1 MEQVRTATLILPQTG
16 ERIRRAVTLRT
27 PTGLGNGRPTVGPQR
42 DGPPSS
48 SEGVGPDS
56 PLLPASARRRSRR
69 KTSSLGRKHPAEYE
83 FVRQLRDWWA
93 FATSKAGVGIF
104 KCSIAY
110 LLGSLG
116 TFAPLLSDYLGSHG
130 GKHMV
135 ATCTVYFHPAR
146 SLGSQFE
153 AILWAA
159 VAFVYAAVIS
169 FASMWV
175 SEVFDDQLD
184 MLGLGHLI
192 ILVVF
197 CGGGLGFV
205 GWIKQRMERPLI
217 NVACSLTSLVIIT
230 VLTKEGSVQ
239 IGDFSPSKIIQVL
252 KIVTLGVLFTTA
264 VNILLMPVSA
274 RKELRQDI
282 RTVTDSL
289 GDTLVMITRAFL
301 NGSEEELENRGFQLA
316 TESHKT
322 SSKAMAKDLK
332 EAKWEHY
339 VFGTEAEYAL
349 EKSITSSVQ
358 RMAQNIGGLRSAAT
372 TQFALLQA
380 PPPGGATPSVYT
392 PSTAGM
398 TPHLNRMDSWMS
410 FSEGIAT
417 LESIQESPD
426 EAEANGDRSN
436 IPTVRSPIEIFE
448 KFIVHLGP
456 SMKSLAFTMKLI
468 LDELPYGPAPD
479 FWITSN
485 PQFRT
490 SLIEAI
496 DLYKSARKESL
507 TLLYKTKDL
516 SASRPMEIEADFEE
530 VAASCGYFSFSLQ
543 NCAEE
548 LVKYLD
554 ILEELKEELERPF
567 WSRRSWKWL
576 KFWKHRKAKQK
587 PRVQIR
593 DAERM
598 MLMPQSGAASG
609 FDTAEPTP
617 IKQNAESPGLFDS
630 SRRPRLTFNYRL
642 WRAFGWLRRDDT
654 KFAIKVGVGAA
665 LYAMPSFIPEV
676 RPFYS
681 HWRGEWGLLS
691 YMLVCSM
698 TIGASNTTGAARAF
712 GTCLGAVAAMFAWT
726 ISQGNVFVMALLG
739 WLFCLPSFYLIVA
752 KAQGPFGRFI
762 LLTYNLSALYA
773 YSRSVQDD
781 MDDEDEEG
789 VSNSGPLIGDI
800 ALHRVVAVLSGCL
813 WGLFITR
820 MVWPISARNKF
831 RNNLSLLLL
840 RMGLIWKRDP
850 LNTLVEGETTHPYM
864 DIREE
869 LQMTKFYARLE
880 ALRASASYEFE
891 LKGPFPGA
899 EYAKALRSTSRM
911 LDAFHAMNQVILKDQ
926 RASEGEAE
934 ILRATMAERNQLC
947 ARIAHLF
954 SVMASSIKLE
964 FPLNDALP
972 NTDNARDRL
981 LVKVFKLRKEMRQ
994 GQRLNDEDFALL
1006 YAFGRLPPSAVRKLV
1021 FADHA
1026 AALVTGQLSK
1036 ELRELGEVVESLF
1049 GVLDEDILKLR

>member
-1 MEQVRTATLILPQTG
+1 MEQLRTATLILPRTG

-27 PTGLGNGRPTVGPQR
+27 PTGLGNGRQPLGGQN
-42 DGPPSS
+42 DGPRSS
-48 SEGVGPDS
+48 SDGVGPDS

-69 KTSSLGRKHPAEYE
+69 KASSLGRNNTTEYE
-83 FVRQLRDWWA
+83 LARRLRDWWA
-93 FATSKAGVGIF
+93 FATSNAGIGIF

-159 VAFVYAAVIS
+159 VAFVYAAFIS

-175 SEVFDDQLD
+175 SELFDDQLD

-205 GWIKQRMERPLI
+205 GWTKQKMERPLV

-239 IGDFSPSKIIQVL
+239 IGDFSASKIIQVL
-252 KIVTLGVLFTTA
+252 KIVSLGVLFTTA
-264 VNILLMPVSA
+264 VNLLLMPVSA

-282 RTVTDSL
+282 RTLTDSL
-289 GDTLVMITRAFL
+289 GETLVMITRAFL
-301 NGSEEELENRGFQLA
+301 NGSEEALEKRGFQQA
-316 TESHKT
+316 SESHKT

-339 VFGTEAEYAL
+339 VFGTEVEYAL
-349 EKSITSSVQ
+349 EKRIASSMQ
-358 RMAQNIGGLRSAAT
+358 RMAQTIGGLRSAAT
-372 TQFALLQA
+372 TQFSLLQT
-380 PPPGGATPSVYT
+380 PPGGGATPVTSVYT
-392 PSTAGM
+392 PSTAGF

-410 FSEGIAT
+410 FSEGIAV
-417 LESIQESPD
+417 LESIQESPNEVESND
-426 EAEANGDRSN
+426 DRFN
-436 IPTVRSPIEIFE
+436 MPTVRSPTEIFE
-448 KFIVHLGP
+448 KFILHLGP

-479 FWITSN
+479 FKITSN
-485 PQFRT
+485 SQFRT

-496 DLYKSARKESL
+496 DLYKDARKESL
-507 TLLYKTKDL
+507 TLLYKTKEL
-516 SASRPMEIEADFEE
+516 AASRPLAIEADFEE

-548 LVKYLD
+548 LINYLD
-554 ILEELKEELERPF
+554 ILEELKDEVERPF
-567 WSRRSWKWL
+567 WSRRSWNWL
-576 KFWKHRKAKQK
+576 KFWKRRRATKE
-587 PRVQIR
+587 PRIQNC
-593 DAERM
+593 DAEQM
-598 MLMPQSGAASG
+598 TLMHPNGTAAEI
-609 FDTAEPTP
+609 DTAEPTP
-617 IKQNAESPGLFDS
+617 LQKDVDSPGLFDS
-630 SRRPRLTFNYRL
+630 DRRPKQTFNYRV
-642 WRAFGWLRRDDT
+642 WRAFGGLRRDDT

-665 LYAMPSFIPEV
+665 LYAMPSFITEL

-712 GTCLGAVAAMFAWT
+712 GTCLGALAAMLTWT
-726 ISQGNVFVMALLG
+726 ISQGNVFAMAFLG
-739 WLFCLPSFYLIVA
+739 WIFCLPSFYLIVA
-752 KAQGPFGRFI
+752 KGQGPFGRFI

-773 YSRSVQDD
+773 YSLSVQDD

-789 VSNSGPLIGDI
+789 GDDNGPLIGDI

-869 LQMTKFYARLE
+869 LQMQKFYARLE

-899 EYAKALRSTSRM
+899 EYGQALKSTSRM

-981 LVKVFKLRKEMRQ
+981 LVKVFKLRKEMRK
-994 GQRLNDEDFALL
+994 GQRLDDEDFALL
-1006 YAFGRLPPSAVRKLV
+1006 YAFGELFKCFASDSADNCYSACHRPAVER
-1021 FADHA
+1021 ASRA
-1026 AALVTGQLSK
+1026 WSGG
-1036 ELRELGEVVESLF
+1036 RESLRRV
-1049 GVLDEDILKLR
+1049 G